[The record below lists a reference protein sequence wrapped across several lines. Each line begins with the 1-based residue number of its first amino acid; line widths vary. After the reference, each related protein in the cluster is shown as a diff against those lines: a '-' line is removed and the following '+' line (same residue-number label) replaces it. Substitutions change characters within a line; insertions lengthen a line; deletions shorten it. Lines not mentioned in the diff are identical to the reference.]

1 MIKSKKNENIKL
13 LMDLGKQP
21 VSNRFLPKSGH
32 EFAPHYDLKLIL
44 NETTGQICLEHPF
57 PIEDLK
63 PRYEWLTCFEPED
76 HLDALADSI
85 IKLPGI
91 TQESVFAGYSFKD
104 DSTLERLKAKGYQ
117 RQWRIDPQKD
127 LGLSDSCASI
137 ETYQSVFN
145 IEKAKQIQE
154 NNGHVDVMIVRHVVE
169 HAYNIS
175 DYIAAISSL
184 VHPNGYIV
192 WELPDCE
199 RALSEGDCTI
209 IWEEHIHYF
218 TSFTFRKLLER
229 SGFYITHYDS
239 VSYPLENSIIA
250 IVKKNNSIA
259 DILTQDVTA
268 VSVEV
273 DRAHRFSKKIEQRK
287 KNIRFKLETFL
298 EKHGHIALFG
308 AGHLS
313 VAFLSIMEI
322 ADLIDFVID
331 DNPYKNEMRM
341 PVGKLTILGSDS
353 LYSRDIGLCL
363 LGLNPQ
369 NQTKVVEK
377 HMKFSAKGGKFA
389 SIFPGTNLDLEKLI

>member
-1 MIKSKKNENIKL
+1 MIKPKKNENIKL

-21 VSNRFLPKSGH
+21 VSNRFLPKSGY

-175 DYIAAISSL
+175 EYIEAISSL

-218 TSFTFRKLLER
+218 TSFTFRELLER

-250 IVKKNNSIA
+250 IVKNNNSIA

-377 HMKFSAKGGKFA
+377 HMQFSAKGGKFA
-389 SIFPGTNLDLEKLI
+389 SIFPGTTLDFEKII